1 MSAPARLRK
10 AEWGGA
16 KLNNIYRTTIT
27 DTATQG
33 APPTDVDLTATRR
46 GTYQS
51 VQQSVCVYDIEICMY
66 TYILYHT
73 TGIDR
78 RAHGQRGGRYCIVTL
93 TSLSKPHS

>member
-33 APPTDVDLTATRR
+33 APPTDVDLTLVAAHTN
-46 GTYQS
+46 QS
-51 VQQSVCVYDIEICMY
+51 NNQCVYMI
-66 TYILYHT
+66 
-73 TGIDR
+73 
-78 RAHGQRGGRYCIVTL
+78 
-93 TSLSKPHS
+93 